1 MSTTTQPTTRTT
13 LIHPDPG
20 APWVI
25 LVGQDHPQHRRY
37 PRAGLGIPARIPQRR
52 PTARV
57 QRTLREYPTPLG
69 MRLTTATPREL
80 AGDIT
85 VGRAVELA

>member
-13 LIHPDPG
+13 LLHPDPG
-20 APWVI
+20 APGAI
-25 LVGQDHPQHRRY
+25 LAHRGHPQHCGY
-37 PRAGLGIPARIPQRR
+37 PLAGLGISARIPLRR

-57 QRTLREYPTPLG
+57 QRTLRECPTPLG
-69 MRLTTATPREL
+69 VRLSTATPREL

>member
-37 PRAGLGIPARIPQRR
+37 PRAGFGIPTRIPQRR